1 MPTQDDYERA
11 QKEQAQVQTESQA
24 AAAGHQVGLEQQARA
39 ISERKQNPRFYDR
52 YTHSSLEDSERW
64 GHLVDDFAALLADD
78 HVLSNRRQV
87 YRLQR
92 ELLDKV
98 RAEQSITGAT
108 PGVRVRQKP
117 LLGALAQGATVELD
131 RPVPLNAAGQQSID
145 MSTVPGYT
153 PPMDADERTVVGDIA
168 RIATARHAMGVDKA
182 GSEALTT
189 ATTESRTVRED
200 ETEANGTLAS
210 IGGVFD

>member
-1 MPTQDDYERA
+1 MSQQDDYERA
-11 QKEQAQVQTESQA
+11 QREQAQVQTESQA
-24 AAAGHQVGLEQQARA
+24 AAAGHRVGLEQQSRA

-52 YTHSSLEDSERW
+52 YTRTSLEDSERW
-64 GHLVDDFAALLADD
+64 GHLVDEFSALLADD

-98 RAEQSITGAT
+98 RAEQSIAGAT
-108 PGVRVRQKP
+108 PGVRQREKP
-117 LLGALAQGATVELD
+117 LLHALAQGATVELG
-131 RPVPLNAAGQQSID
+131 RPVPLDAAGQQSVD
-145 MSTVPGYT
+145 MSTVAGFA
-153 PPMDADERTVVGDIA
+153 PPMDANERTVVGDIA

-200 ETEANGTLAS
+200 ETEQKGGISS
-210 IGGVFD
+210 ISGVFD

>member
-1 MPTQDDYERA
+1 MSTQDDYERA

-24 AAAGHQVGLEQQARA
+24 AAAGHRVGLEQQSRA

-52 YTHSSLEDSERW
+52 YTRSSLEGSERW
-64 GHLVDDFAALLADD
+64 GHLVGRFDALLADD

-98 RAEQSITGAT
+98 RAEQSIAGAT

-131 RPVPLNAAGQQSID
+131 RTVPLDAAGQQSINI
-145 MSTVPGYT
+145 TAPGYT
-153 PPMDADERTVVGDIA
+153 PPMDSDDRTVVGDIA
-168 RIATARHAMGVDKA
+168 RIATARHAMGVDKS

-200 ETEANGTLAS
+200 ETEQSGISS
-210 IGGVFD
+210 IGAVFD

>member
-1 MPTQDDYERA
+1 MSQQEELERA
-11 QKEQAQVQTESQA
+11 QKEQARTQTESQA
-24 AAAGHQVGLEQQARA
+24 AAAGHRVGLEQQSRA

-52 YTHSSLEDSERW
+52 YTRTSLEDSERW
-64 GHLVDDFAALLADD
+64 GYLVDEFSALLADD

-98 RAEQSITGAT
+98 RAEQSIVGAT
-108 PGVRVRQKP
+108 PGARLREKP
-117 LLGALAQGATVELD
+117 LLNALAQGEQVTLTEM
-131 RPVPLNAAGQQSID
+131 VPLDAPGQQSIQMPD
-145 MSTVPGYT
+145 GYRG
-153 PPMDADERTVVGDIA
+153 PMDADERTAVGDVA
-168 RIATARHAMGVDKA
+168 RLATARHAMGVDKA

-200 ETEANGTLAS
+200 ETEESKISS
-210 IGGVFD
+210 IGKVFD

>member
-1 MPTQDDYERA
+1 MSNQEDYERA
-11 QKEQAQVQTESQA
+11 QREQAQVQTESQA
-24 AAAGHQVGLEQQARA
+24 AAAGHRVGLEQQSRA

-52 YTHSSLEDSERW
+52 YTRTSLEDSQQW
-64 GHLVDDFAALLADD
+64 GHLVDNFAALLADD

-98 RAEQSITGAT
+98 RAEQSIVGAT
-108 PGVRVRQKP
+108 PGVRVREKP
-117 LLGALAQGATVELD
+117 LLNALSQGAHVELD
-131 RPVPLNAAGQQSID
+131 RPVPLDAAGQQSID
-145 MSTVPGYT
+145 LEGAPGYT
-153 PPMDADERTVVGDIA
+153 PPMTSDERTVVGDIA

-200 ETEANGTLAS
+200 ETEQQSALSNIS
-210 IGGVFD
+210 GVFD